1 MSRSDGKVE
10 TMPSGVAASFLGVD
24 ANGRPV
30 LGDNLYVKGSGNG
43 IRLNAY
49 FSATWKAQAAGWG
62 KVITNTS
69 DGRLLFAGSS
79 AAAAAADDALSI
91 GNHMMLDSNG
101 YLGVGYTTTG
111 IAYRVQVL
119 GTIGASAG
127 LDLGVAGGGI
137 SKGQGTIRA
146 GSDLVFEA
154 LDGSAVFKYSTGEA
168 VQIGGIAD
176 RFLLDIDT
184 VSGQG
189 RIQTKLPGNT
199 LAIRNANTDVGA
211 ANIDSAITFR
221 DNSSAHTDNGKEYGA
236 IGYQSQGSA
245 PFTGRYFIEAS
256 NDPQTPAGQAPG
268 ELVIVQTGQLAGS
281 YGPKARQLFDNT
293 GKITFFGIDGS
304 TAQLTL
310 PAEGGVKHRVYTV
323 ATLPAAATVGP
334 GTRAFVSD
342 ANATTFASTV
352 AGGGANTVPVY
363 SDGTNWKIG

>member
-101 YLGVGYTTTG
+101 YLGVGYTSTG

-127 LDLGVAGGGI
+127 LDLGVANGGI
-137 SKGQGTIRA
+137 TKGQGTIRA
-146 GSDLVFEA
+146 GSDLVLEA
-154 LDGSAVFKYSTGEA
+154 LDGYTTFKYGTDKA
-168 VQIGGIAD
+168 VQIGGTAG
-176 RFLLDIDT
+176 RFWLDIDA
-184 VSGQG
+184 VAGQG
-189 RIQTKLPGNT
+189 RISTNLPGNV
-199 LAIRNANTDVGA
+199 LAIRNSNTDVGA
-211 ANIDSAITFR
+211 SNIDSAITFK
-221 DNSSAHTDNGKEYGA
+221 DNSTANSGTGKEMGA
-236 IGYQSQGSA
+236 IGYQSQGSV
-245 PFTGRYFIEAS
+245 PFTSRFFIEAS
-256 NDPQTPAGQAPG
+256 NDPQNPASQAPG
-268 ELVIVQTGQLAGS
+268 ELVFVQTGLLSGS
-281 YGPKARQLFDNT
+281 YGAKARQLFDYK

-323 ATLPAAATVGP
+323 ATLPAAATVGA